1 LDQSQRGP
9 GLDVPC
15 DDHIV
20 RARARRGIKSVRCHV
35 IVVTARPLRPRIEG
49 SLEHRR
55 VERGGSSQ
63 MQRQALVITED
74 VEQKGAEPVGY
85 LVVPV
90 SIPGGTLRDLRRGEP
105 LKLIFGRARP
115 ARQAATPAAEEL
127 PQE

>member
-1 LDQSQRGP
+1 
-9 GLDVPC
+9 
-15 DDHIV
+15 
-20 RARARRGIKSVRCHV
+20 
-35 IVVTARPLRPRIEG
+35 
-49 SLEHRR
+49 
-55 VERGGSSQ
+55 
-63 MQRQALVITED
+63 MQRHGRDVYGYHLEPSLRRSARLLRDSASSAEHHLHPPFTLHVDQALAITED